1 MKTTFRSMCSFSETM
16 PEVPEYYIPR
26 DQYLEHFDSQFESDK
41 VLCVKGKPGVG
52 VTIVMALFAQRH
64 ADECASFFNTSWS
77 PAMLNFGALETSII
91 KQLKFYIGDE
101 SEVDVLHS
109 LIHKVNNTA
118 RKNKGNVYFVFD
130 GIDLLPNAYRD
141 SMKQMLSQLYGIN
154 SAKFLFSGNIQQIKE
169 LVPDPEAVIQTND
182 ILPFSQVEVQTYF
195 KTIDPSLTQ
204 SQVDLLCDMSKRVG
218 NRVHIISHKL
228 QQEGVKVLEDMY
240 FNNVDDLYQVDFE
253 CISGNDMYALFMS
266 LLTYSEYP
274 LSLTFLQNCLE
285 LEDEEF
291 GEMLENLNAY
301 ILIKNEIVTLQ
312 SDVFR
317 KYLQTKLKRMKQR
330 AELLLISVL
339 EKENVEEAFSY
350 LPALYV
356 QQRKNDTL
364 VRYLTSDKV
373 QHFIIKS
380 QSQAALNI
388 QSDLGYQACTNF
400 ESQMPHYFRFAINR
414 SASREMEKNELTD
427 SEVEALMSVGEYEK
441 AFVLAQNV
449 FLHEERLKCFLIIA
463 QYKKNLPEETRQEL
477 LTQIDSLIKIVQFER
492 IPDKAIELAKL
503 MLPIDFVQAL
513 TIIDKVAKVSKDK
526 HKLDRLYAAISVSYN
541 QEVKQTSDVPT
552 KEDLAETRIENDDL
566 RQMAVVMKS
575 IMRESS
581 VEQVLEQMD
590 KLPYATSKLYFLH
603 FWIPD
608 HKKAEHIEKA
618 ISYALQ
624 LAISESNTTIPK
636 VSIIR
641 RICEPLP
648 LVPLERII
656 ELVGMIDAVITSIKY
671 PTIEYVELQL
681 TVIKALKRVD
691 LDKAGERAL
700 NLYVEI
706 QSLSDRAIR
715 AHGKALL
722 LRDFD
727 VIGSHEM
734 EAWIMPSFD
743 LRKELTDDMCELLSK
758 SAYHVKMV
766 EGPIKALICAF
777 PTLVYEIIEKMN
789 TRERRCRA
797 YLLALIEYVSKVE
810 MSKFSWIIFNNLFDK
825 ISYDPSDLERPLWIL
840 ALRFIE
846 EEDVTIGTRNIKAL
860 CSKLN
865 VVERPSVSCKILA
878 HFYVWMSVHNSTD
891 KYRSEVLEKRLHEI
905 WEQIGFPELQTELG
919 FRIAQILS
927 KEPSKELAKK
937 YVAETTQ
944 RRSSMLFSSLSCA
957 ETYSISLNLL
967 EHSLGLLIR
976 SNNSEED
983 DLKELNKLFS
993 YEGDEGERMIALSR
1007 IALEYLEAGRKDK
1020 FSEIVHHDLS
1030 SSYKDSSKYNCKR
1043 VIYHVSPALYL
1054 CGRTLFYDRIEQYDD
1069 SFKNSCIENVARYIE
1084 THYPYTEYIDSSSVV
1099 PQRVLDY
1106 GDYECLIDL
1115 MEHTTDE
1122 CFIFNYI
1129 DTITTALKEN
1139 RDSRLSREQISSLG
1153 KKMSKLVQD
1162 RFPMHD
1168 GIQHEGY
1175 KIICNAMIDGN
1186 LPDRSI
1192 NTTTIRT
1199 DIESVP
1205 NVADRAFLYSNIA
1218 GYLKKKDSSASFI
1231 QASLQESDDI
1241 VDEFDRINRLN
1252 NSFLQACKT
1261 NKSLTRNIATK
1272 TMGALVA
1279 DKNGT
1284 YQDMQRY
1291 IDTISEYD
1299 DKLAEDV
1306 LEMIDT
1312 DPARVQYK
1320 RRLKARLVSSRK
1332 IKDAKND
1339 FEQIGKLSEE
1349 EQIRFYDKQMET
1361 LVKGTSLSKDISK
1374 TKSIV
1379 HSIYNYPITEMQSA
1393 ALYFLENLYSEH
1405 KKGRISSDILREM
1418 HQVLLQNIQMV
1429 LAIAAGTQT
1438 KLERINQI
1446 LGERVSRGNIIG
1458 IGERENGIN
1467 RVLSWYKKHPY
1478 EILQIVDAYFKPN
1491 ELRLIKSMMD
1501 INNNLH
1507 VSILTHKGDDC
1518 LLTDYQTEWDKIA
1531 TELPGSIKIT
1541 TVCLADQPD
1550 KCPIHDRWWVLYD
1563 IEEDVYS
1570 GLRSAS
1576 LSTMGSRETEISDM
1590 DTDEIKNVNELWSK
1604 YVEKRPK
1611 RVSGQLIQYDDIDIE
1626 SH

>member
-1 MKTTFRSMCSFSETM
+1 MCSFSETM
-16 PEVPEYYIPR
+16 PDVPEYYIPR
-26 DQYLEHFDSQFESDK
+26 DQYLDHFDSQFESDK
-41 VLCVKGKPGVG
+41 VLCVKGKSGVG
-52 VTIVMALFAQRH
+52 VTTVMALFAQRH

-77 PAMLNFGALETSII
+77 PAMLNFGALKTSIV
-91 KQLKFYIGDE
+91 KQLKYYIGDD
-101 SEVDVLHS
+101 SEVDILHS

-130 GIDLLPNAYRD
+130 GIDLLPSAYKD
-141 SMKQMLSQLYGIN
+141 SIKQMLSQLYGIN
-154 SAKFLFSGNIQQIKE
+154 NAKFLFSGNIQQIKE
-169 LVPDPEAVIQTND
+169 LVPDSEAVIQTND
-182 ILPFSQVEVQTYF
+182 ILPFSQAEVQTYF
-195 KTIDPSLTQ
+195 KAIDSTLVQ
-204 SQVDLLCDMSKRVG
+204 NQVDLLSDMSKRVG
-218 NRVHIISHKL
+218 NRVHIISQKL
-228 QQEGVKVLEDMY
+228 QYEGVEVLEDMY
-240 FNNVDDLYQVDFE
+240 LNNVDDLYQADFE
-253 CISGNDMYALFMS
+253 YISGNDKYALFMS

-274 LSLTFLQNCLE
+274 LSLALLRGCLE
-285 LEDEEF
+285 FGEEEF
-291 GEMLENLNAY
+291 GNILESLKVY
-301 ILIKNEIVTLQ
+301 VQIQDEIVAFK

-317 KYLQTKLKRMKQR
+317 KYLQSKLQRMRQK

-364 VRYLTSDKV
+364 VKYLTSDKV
-373 QHFIIKS
+373 QHFIIKT

-463 QYKKNLPEETRQEL
+463 QYKKDLPEETRQEL
-477 LTQIDSLIKIVQFER
+477 LTQIESLIKIVQFER

-503 MLPIDFVQAL
+503 LLPIDFVQAL
-513 TIIDKVAKVSKDK
+513 TIIDKIAKVSKNK

-575 IMRESS
+575 IMREST

-590 KLPYATSKLYFLH
+590 KLPNATSRLYFLH

-648 LVPLERII
+648 LVSLERII
-656 ELVGMIDAVITSIKY
+656 ELISMVDAVITSIKY

-681 TVIKALKRVD
+681 TVIKALKKVD

-706 QSLSDRAIR
+706 QSLSDKAIQ

-727 VIGSHEM
+727 IIGSHEM
-734 EAWIMPSFD
+734 ETWIMPSFD
-743 LRKELTDDMCELLSK
+743 LRKELIDDMYELLSK

-766 EGPIKALICAF
+766 EGPIKALVCEF
-777 PTLVYEIIEKMN
+777 PTLVHEIIEKMN

-797 YLLALIEYVSKVE
+797 YLLALIEYVSNIE
-810 MSKFSWIIFNNLFDK
+810 MSKFSWSIFDTLFNK
-825 ISYDPSDLERPLWIL
+825 ITYDPSDLERPLWIL
-840 ALRFIE
+840 ASRIIE
-846 EEDVTIGTRNIKAL
+846 EEDMNVGTLNIKAL
-860 CSKLN
+860 CSKLK
-865 VVERPSVSCKILA
+865 VIERPSVSCKILA
-878 HFYVWMSVHNSTD
+878 NFYVWMSAHNAADT
-891 KYRSEVLEKRLHEI
+891 YRSNVIEKRLHEI
-905 WEQIGFPELQTELG
+905 WEQIGSPDLKTELG

-927 KEPSKELAKK
+927 KDPSKELARK
-937 YVAETTQ
+937 YVAETTEK
-944 RRSSMLFSSLSCA
+944 RDSMLFSSLSCA
-957 ETYSISLNLL
+957 ETYSVSLNLL

-976 SNNSEED
+976 SNLSEED
-983 DLKELNKLFS
+983 DLKELEKLFS
-993 YEGDEGERMIALSR
+993 YEGDEGERMIAMSR
-1007 IALEYLEAGRKDK
+1007 IALEYLESGQKDK
-1020 FSEIVHHDLS
+1020 FSRIVHCDLS
-1030 SSYKDSSKYNCKR
+1030 SSYKDSSIYNCKR
-1043 VIYHVSPALYL
+1043 VIYHISPALYL
-1054 CGRTLFYDRIEQYDD
+1054 CGRTLFYDRIDQYDD
-1069 SFKNSCIENVARYIE
+1069 CFKNSCIENVARYIE
-1084 THYPYTEYIDSSSVV
+1084 THYPYTEYMDSSSVV
-1099 PQRVLDY
+1099 SQRVLEY
-1106 GDYECLIDL
+1106 GDYECLLDL

-1129 DTITTALKEN
+1129 DTITKSLKEN
-1139 RDSRLSREQISSLG
+1139 RDSKLSLEQISLFG
-1153 KKMSKLVQD
+1153 KKLSKLVQD
-1162 RFPMHD
+1162 RYPMTN

-1186 LPDRSI
+1186 LPNRSI

-1199 DIESVP
+1199 NIDLVP
-1205 NVADRAFLYSNIA
+1205 NVADRSFLYSNIA
-1218 GYLKKKDSSASFI
+1218 GYLKKRDQSESFI
-1231 QASLQESDDI
+1231 KSALQVSDDI
-1241 VDEFDRINRLN
+1241 VDMFDRINRLN
-1252 NSFLQACKT
+1252 NCFLQACRT
-1261 NKSLTRNIATK
+1261 NKSLTRPIATK

-1279 DKNGT
+1279 DQNGT
-1284 YQDMQRY
+1284 YQDMQRC

-1312 DPARVQYK
+1312 DPARVLYK
-1320 RRLKARLVSSRK
+1320 RRLKARLASSKK
-1332 IKDAKND
+1332 IKNAKND
-1339 FEQIGKLSEE
+1339 FEQIGKLSED
-1349 EQIRFYDKQMET
+1349 EQIRFYDKQMEA
-1361 LVKGTSLSKDISK
+1361 LVKGTSLSKDLAK

-1393 ALYFLENLYSEH
+1393 VLYFLENLYNEY
-1405 KKGRISSDILREM
+1405 KKGRISSGVLRDV
-1418 HQVLLQNIQMV
+1418 HHVLFQNIQMV

-1446 LGERVSRGNIIG
+1446 LAESVSLENIIG
-1458 IGERENGIN
+1458 VGEGEKGYN
-1467 RVLSWYKKHPY
+1467 RVLSWYKEHPHN
-1478 EILQIVDAYFKPN
+1478 ILQIVDAYFKPN
-1491 ELRLIKSMMD
+1491 ELQLIKSMMD
-1501 INNNLH
+1501 INNELQ
-1507 VSILTHKGDDC
+1507 VSILTHLENDC
-1518 LLTDYQTEWDKIA
+1518 ILADYQAEWDKIS
-1531 TELPGSIKIT
+1531 TELPGSIKIA
-1541 TVCLADQPD
+1541 TVSFADQPD
-1550 KCPIHDRWWVLYD
+1550 KSPIHDRWWMLYNV
-1563 IEEDVYS
+1563 EEDEYV

-1576 LSTMGSRETEISDM
+1576 LSTMGSRETEISNM
-1590 DTDEIKNVNELWSK
+1590 DSDSIRDINELWNRYAK
-1604 YVEKRPK
+1604 NRPL
-1611 RVSGQLIQYDDIDIE
+1611 RVKGRGILYDDIEIV
-1626 SH
+1626 SR